1 MSSTQTQQDTG
12 CYDLLYGKGSTCHL
26 WMKIMLY
33 YEEKPLILGTAAQ
46 LLQIKDP
53 QIFQNGLF
61 FLDIR
66 IIPVI
71 YTNWGKQSCGVL
83 WSPVE
88 SSPVEK
94 DFGVLLNKKLDM
106 NQQFTPATQKINCF
120 LDCIKRG
127 MVSHE
132 RVVIVPLLC
141 PCEAPSGVLC
151 LGLGPPAQEGYG
163 TVGADPQEGHG
174 DYQRAGAALL

>member
-1 MSSTQTQQDTG
+1 MRFNKAKCEALHLGQDNPRYAYRMGELT
-12 CYDLLYGKGSTCHL
+12 
-26 WMKIMLY
+26 
-33 YEEKPLILGTAAQ
+33 
-46 LLQIKDP
+46 
-53 QIFQNGLF
+53 
-61 FLDIR
+61 
-66 IIPVI
+66 
-71 YTNWGKQSCGVL
+71 
-83 WSPVE
+83 E

-141 PCEAPSGVLC
+141 PCEAPSGV
-151 LGLGPPAQEGYG
+151 
-163 TVGADPQEGHG
+163 
-174 DYQRAGAALL
+174 